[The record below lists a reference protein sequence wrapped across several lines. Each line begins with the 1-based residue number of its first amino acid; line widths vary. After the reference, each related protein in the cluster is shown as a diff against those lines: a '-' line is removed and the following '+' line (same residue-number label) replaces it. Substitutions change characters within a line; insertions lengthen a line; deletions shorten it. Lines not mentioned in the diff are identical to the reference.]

1 MVLNTITM
9 STIPPVKILVTKI
22 RFSNNNNDSNDD
34 NDHCNQ
40 NYYFNHR
47 RSFNNDINIQQSEPA
62 KKEVSINNHNS
73 NNEETCMNTEHAP
86 HSRNTVV
93 RAVVILAITRTSLV
107 MRKWIVSA
115 FIILKSYSQSSSSY
129 KLYLYLQ

>member
-1 MVLNTITM
+1 M

-62 KKEVSINNHNS
+62 KKEESINNHNS
-73 NNEETCMNTEHAP
+73 NNEETCMNTERAP

-93 RAVVILAITRTSLV
+93 RAVVILAITRTRRDAK
-107 MRKWIVSA
+107 MDRK
-115 FIILKSYSQSSSSY
+115 FIILKSYSQLSSSY